1 MQVKVVVRGSPY
13 RSVSIGAVGEV
24 IRRKYVGT
32 KIEQWKVLFA
42 NGATWTFYPD
52 EVEVIHGNKE
62 ESLISAGAHR

>member
-24 IRRKYVGT
+24 IRRQYVGT
-32 KIEQWKVLFA
+32 KIEQWEVLFA
-42 NGATWTFYPD
+42 NGATWTFYTD

-62 ESLISAGAHR
+62 EALISAGAHR